1 MSSFLGRWRKSAP
14 LWGFSLVGLAGILF
28 GLGVFTFG
36 YARGT
41 SYLSDNPE
49 TCVNCHIM
57 RQQFDAW
64 NQSSHKAVATC
75 NDCHTPHEFPDK
87 WLVKGLNGWNHSLAF
102 TTGEYPDPIRIRDF
116 NAEIAQQ
123 NCLYCHQALVSQVY
137 GFHQDQSRRCVDCH
151 GNVGHRTNSK

>member
-1 MSSFLGRWRKSAP
+1 MSSFLGRWGKWTP

-75 NDCHTPHEFPDK
+75 NDCHTPHEFPGK

-102 TTGEYPDPIRIRDF
+102 TTGDYPDPIRIRDF

-123 NCLYCHQALVSQVY
+123 NCLYCHQAMVSQVY